1 MKYRKVISHA
11 TGAKHTA
18 LVCVRREWQHKC
30 SVCKLLAQTHT
41 NGQASSQS
49 MLGGF
54 PAHWIGPFCPLLL
67 LGRLSQTDR
76 RVSRQKGER
85 KGRKEHWTLVL
96 LLLRARKQWQSMSRE
111 ETLAGSPNVATR
123 KKPGYLQSY
132 TVLFQNFDTFKEWQK
147 SQTNKLSHN
156 LVIFELINELPN
168 PYPLS

>member
-1 MKYRKVISHA
+1 MTLRRNI
-11 TGAKHTA
+11 AKLFHMWRTQSTA

-132 TVLFQNFDTFKEWQK
+132 TVLFGNEVNLKFVAGSEEN
-147 SQTNKLSHN
+147 SLS
-156 LVIFELINELPN
+156 
-168 PYPLS
+168 